1 MEATTNIPASAP
13 AVPGH
18 VTRIARRRA
27 RPGQEAAYEAL
38 VREMF
43 GQMRASK
50 GFLAA
55 DLLPPEAPGGDYQ
68 VVINFASEADL
79 AAWDA
84 CPARAA
90 IHARMREVAEA
101 EPEYRSLSGLEAW
114 FAPAVV
120 PASMHPPRVRMAVVT
135 WLGIFPTVSFFL
147 YFVAP
152 TERSRL
158 LMSKLKSALPP
169 LSNACCACSTM
180 ALLSKPLSNGA
191 LFWVQ
196 KRALP
201 SGTLGAY
208 KRRLKSSPR
217 CLAVLPSMISSKSVR
232 PIRSVSFSTPKP
244 AINSRT
250 S

>member
-1 MEATTNIPASAP
+1 
-13 AVPGH
+13 
-18 VTRIARRRA
+18 
-27 RPGQEAAYEAL
+27 
-38 VREMF
+38 MF

-120 PASMHPPRVRMAVVT
+120 PASMHPPRARMAVVT

-147 YFVAP
+147 YFV
-152 TERSRL
+152 
-158 LMSKLKSALPP
+158 LPYLQGLP
-169 LSNACCACSTM
+169 FLPRT
-180 ALLSKPLSNGA
+180 ALLTGLIVMTMT
-191 LFWVQ
+191 WVVM
-196 KRALP
+196 P
-201 SGTLGAY
+201 
-208 KRRLKSSPR
+208 RLTRWMRGFLNPHAK
-217 CLAVLPSMISSKSVR
+217 K
-232 PIRSVSFSTPKP
+232 
-244 AINSRT
+244 
-250 S
+250 

>member
-1 MEATTNIPASAP
+1 
-13 AVPGH
+13 V
-18 VTRIARRRA
+18 
-27 RPGQEAAYEAL
+27 PGQEAAYEAL

-55 DLLPPEAPGGDYQ
+55 DLLPPEAPGDYQ

-120 PASMHPPRVRMAVVT
+120 PASMHPPRARMAVVT

-147 YFVAP
+147 YFVRP
-152 TERSRL
+152 TCRGCPSCPARL
-158 LMSKLKSALPP
+158 LTGLIVMTMTWVVMPRLTRWMRGFLNPHAKVGGAPP
-169 LSNACCACSTM
+169 
-180 ALLSKPLSNGA
+180 PG
-191 LFWVQ
+191 Q
-196 KRALP
+196 RGDP
-201 SGTLGAY
+201 
-208 KRRLKSSPR
+208 
-217 CLAVLPSMISSKSVR
+217 
-232 PIRSVSFSTPKP
+232 
-244 AINSRT
+244 
-250 S
+250 

>member
-147 YFVAP
+147 YFV
-152 TERSRL
+152 
-158 LMSKLKSALPP
+158 LPYLQGLP
-169 LSNACCACSTM
+169 FLPRT
-180 ALLSKPLSNGA
+180 ALLDPRQSLNVFDFVFRFHIDHPVFGEEAGQQRRHLLDPTRPVGRIKKDHVVG
-191 LFWVQ
+191 
-196 KRALP
+196 RA
-201 SGTLGAY
+201 
-208 KRRLKSSPR
+208 
-217 CLAVLPSMISSKSVR
+217 C
-232 PIRSVSFSTPKP
+232 
-244 AINSRT
+244 RT
-250 S
+250 REF

>member
-1 MEATTNIPASAP
+1 MEATQNISASAP
-13 AVPGH
+13 ATPGH

-27 RPGQEAAYEAL
+27 RPGHEAAYEAL

-68 VVINFASEADL
+68 VVVNFASEADL

-101 EPEYRSLSGLEAW
+101 EPDYRSLSGLEAW

-120 PASMHPPRVRMAVVT
+120 PASMHPPRARMALVT

-152 TERSRL
+152 YL
-158 LMSKLKSALPP
+158 QGLPFLP
-169 LSNACCACSTM
+169 RT
-180 ALLSKPLSNGA
+180 ALLTA
-191 LFWVQ
+191 LIVMTMTWVVM
-196 KRALP
+196 P
-201 SGTLGAY
+201 
-208 KRRLKSSPR
+208 RLTRWMRGFLNPHAK
-217 CLAVLPSMISSKSVR
+217 K
-232 PIRSVSFSTPKP
+232 
-244 AINSRT
+244 
-250 S
+250 

>member
-101 EPEYRSLSGLEAW
+101 LDCPLQTAY
-114 FAPAVV
+114 
-120 PASMHPPRVRMAVVT
+120 
-135 WLGIFPTVSFFL
+135 
-147 YFVAP
+147 
-152 TERSRL
+152 SRYHAARKQL
-158 LMSKLKSALPP
+158 D
-169 LSNACCACSTM
+169 
-180 ALLSKPLSNGA
+180 
-191 LFWVQ
+191 
-196 KRALP
+196 RALEGRGGKAP
-201 SGTLGAY
+201 
-208 KRRLKSSPR
+208 P
-217 CLAVLPSMISSKSVR
+217 
-232 PIRSVSFSTPKP
+232 
-244 AINSRT
+244 
-250 S
+250 

>member
-1 MEATTNIPASAP
+1 MEPSKPIAASAP
-13 AVPGH
+13 AMPGH

-68 VVINFASEADL
+68 VVVNFASEADL

-84 CPARAA
+84 CPARSA

-120 PASMHPPRVRMAVVT
+120 PASIGRGSSISRYSSTSNITTATGVRRRRPAAMRA
-135 WLGIFPTVSFFL
+135 
-147 YFVAP
+147 
-152 TERSRL
+152 
-158 LMSKLKSALPP
+158 
-169 LSNACCACSTM
+169 ST
-180 ALLSKPLSNGA
+180 L
-191 LFWVQ
+191 V
-196 KRALP
+196 
-201 SGTLGAY
+201 
-208 KRRLKSSPR
+208 
-217 CLAVLPSMISSKSVR
+217 
-232 PIRSVSFSTPKP
+232 
-244 AINSRT
+244 
-250 S
+250 